1 MATSVK
7 LKFLPSKVSGKEG
20 AVCLQ
25 LIHNRKIK
33 LLRTRFKLFHSE
45 WDERKN
51 TVDLRE
57 CEAKRQNRLI
67 AAKAGLEAEL
77 RQANDLIRVLKT
89 KGDFTVSELA
99 ALHVSNSFNG
109 CLFPFIEHTV
119 KQLKDN
125 NRKKSATILLT
136 AKRSFKR
143 FRNGQDISLDK
154 LDGDL
159 MQRYEIFLKQSGM
172 LKNTV
177 SCYMRSL
184 RSAYNQAVK
193 QGLTEQRNPFAN
205 VYTGIDK
212 TIKRAV
218 NEDVILK
225 LKNLDLAGNTCLAF
239 ARDLFLFSFYMR
251 GISFVDMANLRKSNV
266 QNGYIV
272 YFRSKTRQMLT
283 VKIEPCMQEI
293 ISRYEAQTVDDYLLP
308 IFTAANRIHASQ
320 LRNYNKRLRRIS
332 ETLGLDKPISSYV
345 SRHTWATI
353 ALRRGIPIE
362 IISESMGHENE
373 ATTRIYLASLGQ
385 AVVDRANAE
394 IIRLE

>member
-7 LKFLPSKVSGKEG
+7 LKFLPSKIINREG
-20 AVCLQ
+20 TVCLQ

-33 LLRTRFKLFHSE
+33 LLRTRFKLFASE

-51 TVDLRE
+51 TVILGKS
-57 CEAKRQNRLI
+57 EALRQNRLI

-77 RQANDLIRVLKT
+77 RRATDLIHLLDK
-89 KGDFTVSELA
+89 KGDYTIDELA

-109 CLFPFIEHTV
+109 CLFSFLEHIIR
-119 KQLKDN
+119 QLKDS

-136 AKRSFKR
+136 AKRSFSR
-143 FRNGQDISLDK
+143 FRNGQDVSLEK
-154 LDGDL
+154 LNVDL
-159 MQRYEIFLKQSGM
+159 MQRYETFLKQSGM
-172 LKNTV
+172 MKNTV

-193 QGLTEQRNPFAN
+193 QGLTEQKNPFSG

-212 TIKRAV
+212 TVKRAV
-218 NEDVILK
+218 NKEVIVR
-225 LKNLDLAGNTCLAF
+225 LKNLDLTENSCLALT
-239 ARDLFLFSFYMR
+239 RDMFLFSFYMR
-251 GISFVDMANLRKSNV
+251 GSSFVDMANLRKSNV
-266 QNGYIV
+266 KNGYIT
-272 YFRSKTRQMLT
+272 YLRSKTRQMLT

-293 ISRYEAQTVDDYLLP
+293 ISRYKAQTVDDYLLP
-308 IFTAANRIHASQ
+308 IFTVNNRIHASQ

-332 ETLGLDKPISSYV
+332 EILGLDKPISSYV

-353 ALRRGIPIE
+353 AFRSGIPVE
-362 IISESMGHENE
+362 VISESMGHEND

>member
-7 LKFLPSKVSGKEG
+7 LKFLSSKVSSKEG

-33 LLRTRFKLFHSE
+33 LLRTRFRLFPSE
-45 WDERKN
+45 WDERKD
-51 TVDLRE
+51 TVSFGKCDT
-57 CEAKRQNRLI
+57 KRQNLLI
-67 AAKAGLEAEL
+67 AVKSGLEAEL
-77 RQANDLIRVLKT
+77 RRVNDLIQMLGKQ
-89 KGDFTVSELA
+89 GDFNIGELA
-99 ALHVSNSFNG
+99 ALYSSHSFNG
-109 CLFPFIEHTV
+109 CLFSFIEHIV
-119 KQLKDN
+119 KQMKDN

-136 AKRSFKR
+136 AKRSFER
-143 FRNGQDISLDK
+143 FRNGQDILLDK
-154 LDGDL
+154 LDSDL
-159 MQRYEIFLKQSGM
+159 IQRYETFLKQSGIM
-172 LKNTV
+172 KNTV

-184 RSAYNQAVK
+184 RYAYNQAVK
-193 QGLTEQRNPFAN
+193 QGLTEQKNPFAS

-212 TIKRAV
+212 TVKRAV

-225 LKNLDLAGNTCLAF
+225 LKNLDLAENSCLALS
-239 ARDLFLFSFYMR
+239 RDMFLFSFYMR

-308 IFTAANRIHASQ
+308 IFTANNRIHASQ

-332 ETLGLDKPISSYV
+332 EILGLDKPISSYV

-353 ALRRGIPIE
+353 ALRRGIPVE
-362 IISESMGHENE
+362 VISESMGHENE

-385 AVVDRANAE
+385 TVVDSANAE